1 MAQNQ
6 QKWTRGEKSYSPLKW
21 RGLFLKKNSQSNSSY
36 PIFEPLKKSLNITL
50 LLLELKDDCVE
61 VKMAILEQFK
71 LLNLKNKNEKVM
83 HRWSR
88 RRQKEEKWKKPC
100 FVLFKNVFS
109 LLLFFGCSLG
119 FAFQRWFIELE
130 KALLLEHF
138 KSLKME
144 KI

>member
-83 HRWSR
+83 HR
-88 RRQKEEKWKKPC
+88 
-100 FVLFKNVFS
+100 
-109 LLLFFGCSLG
+109 
-119 FAFQRWFIELE
+119 
-130 KALLLEHF
+130 
-138 KSLKME
+138 
-144 KI
+144 